1 MIISVFRFLVS
12 CFLNL
17 GTQKASDKAGKTSL
31 RFERVLFVLAS
42 FYYKSR
48 MLNFVYL
55 FSQCSPSVRCKLTN
69 QIFELCGGVKFIG
82 AFRLYD
88 VDNDGFITRDEMY
101 NIVDAIYQ
109 MVVSSDFR
117 RRQQLL
123 TCHCQRLRNG
133 FRKFINNGVFATFP

>member
-31 RFERVLFVLAS
+31 RFERVLIVLAS

-55 FSQCSPSVRCKLTN
+55 FSRCSPSIGYEFTN
-69 QIFELCGGVKFIG
+69 ENLQNVWWRQIYRGV
-82 AFRLYD
+82 
-88 VDNDGFITRDEMY
+88 
-101 NIVDAIYQ
+101 
-109 MVVSSDFR
+109 
-117 RRQQLL
+117 
-123 TCHCQRLRNG
+123 
-133 FRKFINNGVFATFP
+133 